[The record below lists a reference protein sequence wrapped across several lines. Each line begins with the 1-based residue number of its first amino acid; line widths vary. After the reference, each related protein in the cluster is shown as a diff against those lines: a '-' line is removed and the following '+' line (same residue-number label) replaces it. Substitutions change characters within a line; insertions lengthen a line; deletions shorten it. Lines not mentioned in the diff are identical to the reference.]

1 MDDDFNEYGNF
12 DDPYGDLFQDLDE
25 NSLRIEEYTMESFYG
40 GNGWD
45 YLCSRNPH
53 LEVNALK
60 KNFFFLIIIAKNY
73 INRGRNY
80 MT

>member
-1 MDDDFNEYGNF
+1 MLVDHHIQN
-12 DDPYGDLFQDLDE
+12 
-25 NSLRIEEYTMESFYG
+25 IT
-40 GNGWD
+40 
-45 YLCSRNPH
+45 
-53 LEVNALK
+53 LK